1 MSLLPSKPRQF
12 SNNVYTNTLNT
23 LVTDDSG
30 VYITDTNNGNTN
42 ISLKTNNK
50 TGLFINN
57 DQRIGINTELLTNK
71 RFVIND
77 ELGQLLRLIYDR
89 NTTNRYVDIDINSQG
104 SLLIKTNSNQY
115 IDFINESNN
124 LATNI
129 KLNGNILY
137 ATANQLNYNAINTIG
152 VAESNKAL
160 ILDNNK
166 NIRGINELY
175 VNTIYATTF
184 GIYDNLILD
193 RDTFNYSLLLA
204 NRYGKCLKLQNDTNF
219 TLFDMETNGILKIY
233 NNQNIIEIIG
243 DNNNNII
250 YPLQY
255 TTLNNNNN
263 TGIGIK
269 FNTYNNNNNK
279 VSMSSIETIITNN
292 QNNLENSIIRF
303 NNRNDGILTNTVTI
317 RNDGYILCNTL
328 MELSDLRTKNIIKKS
343 NSIDS
348 LNKICQIN
356 TYDFVYKND
365 NTKKIHKGI
374 IAQEI
379 YEIIPSAINIESN
392 NEFTNLYTISNKE
405 LIGYL
410 IDAIK
415 ELKYQIDI
423 IQ

>member
-1 MSLLPSKPRQF
+1 
-12 SNNVYTNTLNT
+12 
-23 LVTDDSG
+23 
-30 VYITDTNNGNTN
+30 
-42 ISLKTNNK
+42 
-50 TGLFINN
+50 
-57 DQRIGINTELLTNK
+57 
-71 RFVIND
+71 
-77 ELGQLLRLIYDR
+77 
-89 NTTNRYVDIDINSQG
+89 
-104 SLLIKTNSNQY
+104 
-115 IDFINESNN
+115 
-124 LATNI
+124 
-129 KLNGNILY
+129 
-137 ATANQLNYNAINTIG
+137 
-152 VAESNKAL
+152 
-160 ILDNNK
+160 
-166 NIRGINELY
+166 
-175 VNTIYATTF
+175 
-184 GIYDNLILD
+184 
-193 RDTFNYSLLLA
+193 
-204 NRYGKCLKLQNDTNF
+204 
-219 TLFDMETNGILKIY
+219 METNGILKIY

>member
-1 MSLLPSKPRQF
+1 MGDEQKEIVRLESFWINAWLKKHYKGLETRFIIHDAAAKEVSEDVFFRTSESGGTLISSAYKLCQQMIEADYPVHEWNIYPFHFSDGDNWSGEDTKLCVKILKDFFLPSCNQF
-12 SNNVYTNTLNT
+12 CYGQVESKYG
-23 LVTDDSG
+23 SG
-30 VYITDTNNGNTN
+30 QFFKD
-42 ISLKTNNK
+42 L
-50 TGLFINN
+50 
-57 DQRIGINTELLTNK
+57 QREFPG
-71 RFVIND
+71 D
-77 ELGQLLRLIYDR
+77 ERIVL
-89 NTTNRYVDIDINSQG
+89 SQ
-104 SLLIKTNSNQY
+104 I
-115 IDFINESNN
+115 ES
-124 LATNI
+124 
-129 KLNGNILY
+129 K
-137 ATANQLNYNAINTIG
+137 
-152 VAESNKAL
+152 EK

>member
-77 ELGQLLRLIYDR
+77 ELGQLLRLIYDQ

-219 TLFDMETNGILKIY
+219 TLFDMETNGILTIY

>member
-77 ELGQLLRLIYDR
+77 ELGQLLRLIYDQ

>member
-50 TGLFINN
+50 TGLFMNN

-379 YEIIPSAINIESN
+379 YDIIPSAINIESN